1 MKSAVFNIETE
12 EDIRMMSSKSHLSVL
27 AKETEDRM

>member
-12 EDIRMMSSKSHLSVL
+12 EDIRMMSAKSHLSVL